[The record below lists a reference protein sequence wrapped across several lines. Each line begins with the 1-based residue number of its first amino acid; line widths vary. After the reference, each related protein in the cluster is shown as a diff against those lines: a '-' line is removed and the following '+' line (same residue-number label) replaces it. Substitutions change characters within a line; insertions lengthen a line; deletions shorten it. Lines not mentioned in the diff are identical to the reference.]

1 MGGISSILGAL
12 ALLGFLAFLGGIGLV
27 VVAASQGRNVRGGIT
42 LAIAGLVVGLLFSVI
57 SQGILIV
64 SPQEVA
70 VVFNTLSGELEN
82 PPRRAGT
89 SVVIPVLQEA
99 VIYPIEQQ
107 EYTMASL
114 SGEGAG
120 GNAEDDALEGR
131 SVDGQV
137 VIMDL
142 TVIYNIM
149 PEQAN
154 LVHER
159 WRNRYEEQ
167 FIRPTIRGVA
177 RDVISQFRAEDI
189 FGTRRTEV
197 GAAVE
202 EAMRARMEAEG
213 LNLSN
218 MIIRNV
224 SFSDDFADAIER
236 REIAEQERLRA
247 LDEAERLRVQAAGTR
262 DAEITSAEGEAQAII
277 LRAQAQAEALRL
289 VSEQLAANPTLIQYE
304 YVQRLSD
311 NIQLA
316 LVPAN
321 SPFLFD
327 FNSLAEANPDFVAP
341 TVPEAEVPEAEADPA
356 DSGG

>member
-1 MGGISSILGAL
+1 MGGISSVLGAI
-12 ALLGFLAFLGGIGLV
+12 ALLGFLGFLGGIGLV

-42 LAIAGLVVGLLFSVI
+42 LAIAGLIVGLLFSVI

-70 VVFNTLSGELEN
+70 VVFNTLSGELES

-89 SVVIPVLQEA
+89 SVVIPVLQESF
-99 VIYPIEQQ
+99 IYPVEQQ
-107 EYTMASL
+107 EFTLASL
-114 SGEGAG
+114 TGEGAG
-120 GNAEDDALEGR
+120 GVAEDDSVEGR

-137 VIMDL
+137 VFMDL
-142 TVIYNIM
+142 TIIYNIM

-159 WRNRYEEQ
+159 WRNRYQEQ

-177 RDVISQFRAEDI
+177 RDVISTFRAEDI

-197 GAAVE
+197 RDTIE
-202 EAMRARMEAEG
+202 TAMRQRMEPEG

-218 MIIRNV
+218 LIVRNV
-224 SFSDDFADAIER
+224 SFSDEFADAIER

-262 DAEITSAEGEAQAII
+262 DADITRAEGEAQSIV
-277 LRAQAQAEALRL
+277 LRAEAQAEALRL
-289 VSEQLAANPTLIQYE
+289 VSQQLAANPSLIQYE
-304 YVQRLSD
+304 YIHQLGD

-316 LVPAN
+316 LVPSN

-327 FNSLAEANPDFVAP
+327 FNSLAEANPNFVAP
-341 TVPEAEVPEAEADPA
+341 SVPEPDIPEVETTPEAED
-356 DSGG
+356 

>member
-1 MGGISSILGAL
+1 MGGISSVLGAV
-12 ALLGFLAFLGGIGLV
+12 ALLGFLGFLGGIGLI
-27 VVAASQGRNVRGGIT
+27 VVAASQGRNVRGGIS
-42 LAIAGLVVGLLFSVI
+42 LAVAGLVVGLLFSVI
-57 SQGILIV
+57 SQGVLIV

-70 VVFNTLSGELEN
+70 VIFNTVTGDLET

-89 SVVIPVLQEA
+89 SIVVPVLQEA
-99 VIYPIEQQ
+99 FIYPIEQQ

-114 SGEGAG
+114 TNVEER
-120 GNAEDDALEGR
+120 AEDSSLEGR

-137 VIMDL
+137 VIMQL
-142 TVIYNIM
+142 TIIYNII

-177 RDVISQFRAEDI
+177 RDVISRFRAEDI
-189 FGTRRTEV
+189 FGTRRIEV
-197 GAAVE
+197 GAE
-202 EAMRARMEAEG
+202 IEDLMRQRMESEG

-218 MIIRNV
+218 LIIHNV
-224 SFSDDFADAIER
+224 SFSEDFAEAIER

-247 LDEAERLRVQAAGTR
+247 LDEAERLRVQAAGAR
-262 DAEITSAEGEAQAII
+262 DAEIARAEGEAQAII

-289 VSEQLAANPTLIQYE
+289 VSEQLAANPSLIQYE
-304 YVQRLSD
+304 YIQNLAD
-311 NIQLA
+311 NIRLA
-316 LVPAN
+316 LVPTN

-327 FNSLAEANPDFVAP
+327 
-341 TVPEAEVPEAEADPA
+341 
-356 DSGG
+356 

>member
-1 MGGISSILGAL
+1 MGGISSVLGAV
-12 ALLGFLAFLGGIGLV
+12 ALLGFLGFLGGIGLI
-27 VVAASQGRNVRGGIT
+27 VVAASQGRNVRGGIS
-42 LAIAGLVVGLLFSVI
+42 LAVAGLVVGLLFSVI
-57 SQGILIV
+57 SQGVLIV

-70 VVFNTLSGELEN
+70 VIFNTVTGDLET

-89 SVVIPVLQEA
+89 SIVVPVLQEA
-99 VIYPIEQQ
+99 FIYPIEQQ

-114 SGEGAG
+114 TNVEER
-120 GNAEDDALEGR
+120 AEDSSLEGR

-137 VIMDL
+137 VIMQL
-142 TVIYNIM
+142 TIIYNII

-177 RDVISQFRAEDI
+177 RDVISRFRAEDI
-189 FGTRRTEV
+189 FGTRRIEV
-197 GAAVE
+197 GAE
-202 EAMRARMEAEG
+202 IEDLMRQRMESEG

-218 MIIRNV
+218 LIIHNV
-224 SFSDDFADAIER
+224 SFSEDFAEAIER

-247 LDEAERLRVQAAGTR
+247 LDEAERLRVQAAGAR
-262 DAEITSAEGEAQAII
+262 DAEIARAEGEAQAII

-289 VSEQLAANPTLIQYE
+289 VSEQLAANPSLIQYE
-304 YVQRLSD
+304 YIQNLAD
-311 NIQLA
+311 NIRLA
-316 LVPAN
+316 LVPTN

-327 FNSLAEANPDFVAP
+327 FNSLAEADPDFVAP
-341 TVPEAEVPEAEADPA
+341 DVPQFNTPQAEITPEAEE
-356 DSGG
+356 